1 MSNPTE
7 EKRPDEKL
15 GQFIARV
22 RESRRMTVEELA
34 DAIKLGVQYIKAI
47 EADDWKVFPVAAYVR
62 GYLRSISNKLNLD
75 ADEVLRAYSIECG
88 GTAEPVFEKSSSEIK
103 LSPLKEGE
111 IKKKSYAVPVVI
123 LLLVLAFLGASHFLD
138 LESIDLKQTQDSQ
151 PAEKTPAAQEESVGS
166 QEIPDGAEAV
176 PVDSLAAADST
187 AAKDSSAKDSS
198 AKQSDA
204 TVSQAVVDEAVKQSD
219 LPASATIFISSDSK
233 KDTAKAAVPTTP
245 KTSTTNFVL
254 IGSGESLS
262 WVGLKRREDANEFL
276 KEANISRAGVRMV
289 YNTSD
294 TLCVTIGDPTAIAK
308 MLLNGV
314 ETPLPEMKFGR
325 VTRFRVYG
333 GKIVK

>member
-62 GYLRSISNKLNLD
+62 GYLRSISNKLNLN
-75 ADEVLRAYSIECG
+75 ADEVLRAYSVECG
-88 GTAEPVFEKSSSEIK
+88 GTAEPVFEKASSEIK

-123 LLLVLAFLGASHFLD
+123 LLLVLAFLVASHFLD
-138 LESIDLKQTQDSQ
+138 LESIALKQAQDSQ

-176 PVDSLAAADST
+176 PVDSMAVDST
-187 AAKDSSAKDSS
+187 AVKDSSAKDSS
-198 AKQSDA
+198 AKQADA
-204 TVSQAVVDEAVKQSD
+204 TVSQAVVDEAVKKSD

-233 KDTAKAAVPTTP
+233 KETVAEEAP
-245 KTSTTNFVL
+245 KTNKTNFVL
-254 IGSGESLS
+254 IGSGEALS
-262 WVGLKRREDANEFL
+262 WVGLKRRENSDAFL

-289 YNTSD
+289 YNTND
-294 TLCVTIGDPTAIAK
+294 TLCVTIGDPVAIAK

>member
-123 LLLVLAFLGASHFLD
+123 LLLVLAFLVASHFLD
-138 LESIDLKQTQDSQ
+138 LESIALKQTQDSQ

-204 TVSQAVVDEAVKQSD
+204 TVSQAVVDEAVKKSD

-233 KDTAKAAVPTTP
+233 KDGKAADKDAP
-245 KTSTTNFVL
+245 KTNKTNFVL

>member
-22 RESRRMTVEELA
+22 RESRKMTVEELA

-123 LLLVLAFLGASHFLD
+123 LLLVLAFLVASHFLD
-138 LESIDLKQTQDSQ
+138 LESIALKQTQDSQ

-204 TVSQAVVDEAVKQSD
+204 TVSQAVVDEAVKKSD

-233 KDTAKAAVPTTP
+233 KDEKAADKDAP
-245 KTSTTNFVL
+245 KTNKTNFVL

>member
-1 MSNPTE
+1 MSIPAE
-7 EKRPDEKL
+7 EMRPEEKL

-22 RESRRMTVEELA
+22 RESRKMTVEELA
-34 DAIKLGVQYIKAI
+34 DAIKLGVSYIKAI
-47 EADDWKVFPVAAYVR
+47 EAGEWRTFPVAAYVR
-62 GYLRSISNKLNLD
+62 GYLRSISHVLNLN
-75 ADEVLRAYSIECG
+75 ADQVLKAYN
-88 GTAEPVFEKSSSEIK
+88 AESGAPVDTGFRDVSSGKK
-103 LSPLKEGE
+103 LAPLKEGE
-111 IKKKSYAVPVVI
+111 IKKKSMAVPVV
-123 LLLVLAFLGASHFLD
+123 LVLLVLAFLVASHFLD
-138 LESIDLKQTQDSQ
+138 LESIALKQNSEQQ
-151 PAEKTPAAQEESVGS
+151 PAEKLPVAIEDSMT

-176 PVDSLAAADST
+176 PADSMAT
-187 AAKDSSAKDSS
+187 TDSAAKDSSANQ
-198 AKQSDA
+198 AVA
-204 TVSQAVVDEAVKQSD
+204 NTTVSQAVVDSAIKKSD

-245 KTSTTNFVL
+245 KTSKTNFVL

-262 WVGLKRREDANEFL
+262 WVGLKRREDADSFL

-289 YNTSD
+289 YNTND

-333 GKIVK
+333 GVIVKK